1 MRHAVSL
8 ARLVLLLACGALT
21 AAAAGAADATEPA
34 TLLARAR
41 EAAGGEAWSR
51 VRTLRSTMALETGGL
66 KGRVDSWTDLVH
78 GRYADRYEVGPATG
92 AEGFDGK
99 TGWEQDASGQVRTR
113 DSAAERESAVN
124 EAYRRG
130 RAFWFPER
138 WKAVIESRGT
148 ATDGGRTFHVLRIT
162 PEGGRA
168 FDLWID
174 ASTYLLDRQV
184 ERGAT
189 ETRTDAFSDYRDVGG
204 LRLPFAYRSTNGDA
218 RYDQVG
224 RVEKVDVNP
233 EVADAVFA
241 APPPPAADFRIAGGK
256 TSTTVPFELVNS
268 HIFVDAKL
276 NGRAVRLLCDTGGAN
291 VITPAVAKALGVKPE
306 GALEG
311 KGAGEESEDIALV
324 KLDSVQIGD
333 ATVERQL
340 FAVFDLARLEPAEG
354 APLPGLVGYEIF
366 KRFVVRIDYGRRL
379 LTLTLPSAFQ
389 PDSRAAA
396 IPFRFNEHTPQVD
409 GSVDGVPGTFD
420 IDTGSRASLDLLG
433 PFVEK
438 NGLVAHYKA
447 TLEGVTGWGVG
458 GPTRSLLARSRSL
471 KLGGIEVQDVVT
483 MLSLQKK
490 GAFSD
495 VYVAGN
501 VGAGVLRR
509 FTVTFDYEHQR
520 MYLEPTTADP
530 GRDSYDRSGLW
541 LNQGDGCF
549 EVLDVIGGGPGS
561 QAGIRTGDRILA
573 VDGVAAPSLRL
584 PELRLRL
591 RSEPPGTRVRFRVR
605 SGGIEREVSVELRDL
620 V

>member
-1 MRHAVSL
+1 MRNAARL
-8 ARLVLLLACGALT
+8 ARLVLFVVSGVLT
-21 AAAAGAADATEPA
+21 SAGAGAAGDPEPRA
-34 TLLARAR
+34 LLAKAR

-51 VRTLRSTMALETGGL
+51 VRTLRATMAFETGGL
-66 KGRVDSWTDLVH
+66 RGRVDSWTDLVR
-78 GRYADRYEVGPATG
+78 GRYADRYELGPATG

-113 DSAAERESAVN
+113 DSADERESAAN
-124 EAYRRG
+124 EAYRRS

-138 WKAVIESRGT
+138 WKAVIESRGN
-148 ATDGGRTFHVLRIT
+148 ATEGGRAFHVLRIT

-174 ASTYLLDRQV
+174 ASTYLIDRHV
-184 ERGAT
+184 EKGAT
-189 ETRTDAFSDYRDVGG
+189 ETRTDTFSDYRDVAG

-218 RYDQVG
+218 RYDQFG

-233 EVADAVFA
+233 ETSDAVFA

-256 TSTTVPFELVNS
+256 TSTTVPFELVNN
-268 HIFVDAKL
+268 HIYLEAKL
-276 NGRAVRLLCDTGGAN
+276 NGRSFRLLCDTGGAN
-291 VITPAVAKALGVKPE
+291 VITPGVAGALGVRPQ

-311 KGAGEESEDIALV
+311 KGVGEKSEDVALV
-324 KLDSVQIGD
+324 KLESVQIGD

-354 APLPGLVGYEIF
+354 APIPGLVGYEIF

-379 LTLTLPSAFQ
+379 LTLTLPAAFQ
-389 PDSRAAA
+389 APGAAA
-396 IPFRFNEHTPQVD
+396 AVPFRFKGHTPQVD
-409 GSVDGVPGTFD
+409 GSVDGVPGAFD

-438 NGLVAHYKA
+438 NGLVARYGA

-471 KLGGIEVQDVVT
+471 KLGAVEVQDVVT

-495 VYVAGN
+495 AYVAGN

-520 MYLEPTTADP
+520 LFLEPLAADP

-541 LNQGDGCF
+541 LNQGNGCF
-549 EVLDVIGGGPGS
+549 EVMDVIGGGPGS
-561 QAGIRTGDRILA
+561 RAGIRVGDRILA
-573 VDGVAAPSLRL
+573 VDGVAVSSLRL
-584 PELRLRL
+584 PQLRLRL
-591 RSEPPGTRVRFRVR
+591 RSDPPGTRIRLRVQ
-605 SGGIEREVSVELRDL
+605 SGGSEREVSIELQDL